1 MDDATTERP
10 DAVSGVGVLD
20 KAVLLL
26 RALRD
31 GPADLAQLQ
40 RACGL
45 PRATTH
51 RLVVAL
57 EKHHL
62 VRRDALGRFCLGLD
76 LIALG
81 RAAAELLGLAE
92 VARPALEA
100 LRDECGE
107 SVQLFVR
114 DGDARRCVLS
124 LPSPHALR
132 WMLPEGSLLPLDR
145 GSAGRLLLDDRPPSW
160 VESVEEREVGVASVS
175 SPVRDTAGVVVAAVS
190 ISGPVERLGRSPGE
204 RFGAL
209 VAEAAASVGRVLAGV
224 TTTGTS
230 PTVGSAACDGANGDR
245 A

>member
-1 MDDATTERP
+1 VES
-10 DAVSGVGVLD
+10 VSGVGVLD
-20 KAVLLL
+20 KAVLIL
-26 RALRD
+26 RALAG
-31 GPADLAQLQ
+31 GPADLTQLQ
-40 RACGL
+40 EACGL

-62 VRRDALGRFCLGLD
+62 VRRDALGRFCPGLE

-81 RAAAELLGLAE
+81 RAADELLGLGE
-92 VARPALEA
+92 IARPVLER
-100 LRDECGE
+100 LRDSCGE

-132 WMLPEGSLLPLDR
+132 WILPEGSLLPLDR
-145 GSAGRLLLDDRPPSW
+145 GSAAHVLTESDRSRW

-175 SPVRDTAGVVVAAVS
+175 APVRDAAGRVVAAISV
-190 ISGPVERLGRSPGE
+190 SGPIERLTRTPGA
-204 RFGAL
+204 RHGAAIAAAADA
-209 VAEAAASVGRVLAGV
+209 VSAEALR
-224 TTTGTS
+224 
-230 PTVGSAACDGANGDR
+230 R

>member
-1 MDDATTERP
+1 MTERA
-10 DAVSGVGVLD
+10 DGVSGVGVLD
-20 KAVLLL
+20 KAVLILH
-26 RALRD
+26 ALRD
-31 GPADLAQLQ
+31 GPSDLAQLQ

-62 VRRDALGRFCLGLD
+62 VRRDAQGRFCPGLE

-81 RAAAELLGLAE
+81 RAATELLGLAD
-92 VARPALEA
+92 VARPALET
-100 LRDECGE
+100 LRDQCGE

-132 WMLPEGSLLPLDR
+132 WTLPEGSLLPLDR
-145 GSAGRLLLDDRPPSW
+145 GSAGRLLLDHDPPRC

-175 SPVRDTAGVVVAAVS
+175 SPVRDAGGVVVAAVS
-190 ISGPVERLGRSPGE
+190 ISGPVERLSRSPGD

-209 VAEAAASVGRVLAGV
+209 VAAAADAVASALAGA
-224 TTTGTS
+224 TTPSTS
-230 PTVGSAACDGANGDR
+230 QASSSTR
-245 A
+245 M

>member
-1 MDDATTERP
+1 MEAIDAT
-10 DAVSGVGVLD
+10 DAAAGRADGVSGVGVLD
-20 KAVLLL
+20 KAVLIL

-31 GPADLAQLQ
+31 GPADLARLQ

-62 VRRDALGRFCLGLD
+62 VRRDVHGRFCPGLE

-81 RAAAELLGLAE
+81 RAAAEMLGLADL
-92 VARPALEA
+92 ARPDLEA
-100 LRDECGE
+100 LRDRCGE

-124 LPSPHALR
+124 LQSPHALR
-132 WMLPEGSLLPLDR
+132 WIVAEGSLLPLDR
-145 GSAGRLLLDDRPPSW
+145 GSAGRVLSGPGDRGGGEARPLW

-175 SPVRDTAGVVVAAVS
+175 SAVRDASGGVVAAVS
-190 ISGPVERLGRSPGE
+190 ISGPVERLTRAPGE
-204 RFGAL
+204 RFGAA
-209 VAEAAASVGRVLAGV
+209 VAAAAAAVAAHL
-224 TTTGTS
+224 
-230 PTVGSAACDGANGDR
+230 SAATPSGA
-245 A
+245 